1 MDIRKGPISRH
12 FRDSKT
18 GVNNSLADSS
28 IRVED
33 IIQHTD
39 RFDFIASGV
48 SAPNPAELLMD
59 DRLDELIVELRKHYD
74 YIVVDN
80 VPIGIIADAMIA
92 NRIADLTLFVV
103 RAGRLDRRQLPD
115 IEKLYEEKKL
125 KNMALVLNGTNPKRP
140 GYGYGYGYGYSKDKK
155 MTMKTRLKLLR
166 KKLRK
171 N

>member
-1 MDIRKGPISRH
+1 MSLVYARKRVVIVDLDIRKGTLSRH
-12 FRDSKT
+12 FRHSKT
-18 GVNNSLADSS
+18 GVTNYLADSS

-92 NRIADLTLFVV
+92 NRIADLTLLWCVP
-103 RAGRLDRRQLPD
+103 AG
-115 IEKLYEEKKL
+115 
-125 KNMALVLNGTNPKRP
+125 
-140 GYGYGYGYGYSKDKK
+140 
-155 MTMKTRLKLLR
+155 
-166 KKLRK
+166 
-171 N
+171 